1 MGHRPRYRDLEGLPE
16 RYRAW
21 LKVAEDFG
29 LGPAHVKML
38 IELGVPPKF
47 VRALAGHPEQTGGR
61 SLTDYI
67 EHRYRKKLGKEP
79 PSRLPELETVLV
91 GEGEGKL
98 KRRRRRAGRA

>member
-1 MGHRPRYRDLEGLPE
+1 MGHRLRYRDLERLPE

-38 IELGVPPKF
+38 IDLGVSPKF
-47 VRALAGHPEQTGGR
+47 VKSFVEHPEQTGGR
-61 SLTDYI
+61 SLADYI

-79 PSRLPELETVLV
+79 PSGLPELETVLV
-91 GEGEGKL
+91 GEWKGKL